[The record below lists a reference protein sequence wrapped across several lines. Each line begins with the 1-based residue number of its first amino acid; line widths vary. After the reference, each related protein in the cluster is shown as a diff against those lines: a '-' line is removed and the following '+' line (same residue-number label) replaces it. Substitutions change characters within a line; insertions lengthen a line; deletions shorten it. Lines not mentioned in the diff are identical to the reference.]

1 MLLQSAQIKVKKL
14 LVDDK
19 IRSCVREIG
28 LLGIV
33 CLNCIVFLLNI
44 PCCRRFLRVLIFA
57 VFPVICAN
65 KFPQTFFPQK
75 LTPESIFSNLNSLH
89 KNTGLTNHVCSIT
102 TCLFHSE
109 TTKYWFIAW
118 KINMFFYCR
127 YSIKTKILSMLGM
140 GYFLKIAKINSQQE
154 KPICPNC
161 KN

>member
-1 MLLQSAQIKVKKL
+1 MGSSSWPRVS
-14 LVDDK
+14 
-19 IRSCVREIG
+19 IRSFTVQVYTRVRHNNNQESGSQI
-28 LLGIV
+28 
-33 CLNCIVFLLNI
+33 NI

-118 KINMFFYCR
+118 KYVL
-127 YSIKTKILSMLGM
+127 SIARTFWKSQKLIPSKKNQSVL
-140 GYFLKIAKINSQQE
+140 IAKISSHKTCGSNFT
-154 KPICPNC
+154 C
-161 KN
+161 

>member
-1 MLLQSAQIKVKKL
+1 MGSSPLPRVS
-14 LVDDK
+14 
-19 IRSCVREIG
+19 IRSFTVQVYTRVRHNNNQESGSQI
-28 LLGIV
+28 
-33 CLNCIVFLLNI
+33 NI

-118 KINMFFYCR
+118 KYVFLLQVLNKDKDIINAGYGVFSENRKNLFPAR
-127 YSIKTKILSMLGM
+127 KTNLS
-140 GYFLKIAKINSQQE
+140 
-154 KPICPNC
+154 
-161 KN
+161 